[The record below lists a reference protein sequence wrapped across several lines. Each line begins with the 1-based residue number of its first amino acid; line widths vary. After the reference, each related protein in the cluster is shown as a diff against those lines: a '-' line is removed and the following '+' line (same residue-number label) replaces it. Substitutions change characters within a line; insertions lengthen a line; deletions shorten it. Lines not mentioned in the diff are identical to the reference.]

1 MTRRSPRAAAVA
13 FAAISIA
20 VISIAGGAT
29 AGHAQ
34 TPLPN
39 EGREILDGLAS
50 SFALPWRD
58 LFRKKHDSE
67 WRNLLDG
74 FTGEFMID
82 GPLTTPDVPGRTA
95 PLRWSD
101 TRLSASVK
109 YTPLGYWFVNAS
121 AYHYLNADNQRAW
134 SPDFTYVFGY
144 DDWHPYTLSLVYA
157 NYGGNRFSPS
167 HSSLG
172 QRTALAEGGVTLAW
186 KLRAPPRVE
195 RAMAL
200 SRSSALDLNVNYT
213 WTPRYTTGR
222 GETATWKQKAGVT
235 VKYGIHKWLYVTTTA
250 YYYPHPSQ
258 QQPWDPDFTYGFGY
272 FDWHPRTFS
281 LQYNNYAGN
290 RYPWRRGARA
300 GFRDGSISL
309 TWSWS
314 TGV

>member
-1 MTRRSPRAAAVA
+1 MKRRWPRAVVVTL
-13 FAAISIA
+13 AAIAIA
-20 VISIAGGAT
+20 VVAAGNAN
-29 AGHAQ
+29 AQ
-34 TPLPN
+34 TPPPG
-39 EGREILDGLAS
+39 EGRDILNGLAS

-58 LFRKKHDSE
+58 LFKKKHASE
-67 WRNLLDG
+67 WRNVLDG

-82 GPLTTPDVPGRTA
+82 GPLRTPDVPGRTA

-167 HSSLG
+167 RSSQG
-172 QRTALAEGGVTLAW
+172 QRTELAEGGVTLAW
-186 KLRAPPRVE
+186 KLRAPPPVE

-200 SRSSALDLNVNYT
+200 SRSSAIEMNVNYT
-213 WTPRYTTGR
+213 WTPRYTTLR
-222 GETATWKQKAGVT
+222 GETETWKQKAGVT

-300 GFRDGSISL
+300 GFRDGSVSL

-314 TGV
+314 S

>member
-1 MTRRSPRAAAVA
+1 MKDRWPRGAAVTL
-13 FAAISIA
+13 AAMSISIA
-20 VISIAGGAT
+20 IAAPGR
-29 AGHAQ
+29 AQ
-34 TPLPN
+34 TPPSS

-58 LFRKKHDSE
+58 LFKKKYHSE

-82 GPLTTPDVPGRTA
+82 GPLTPPDVPGRTA

-101 TRLSASVK
+101 TRLSASLK

-167 HSSLG
+167 HSSRG
-172 QRTALAEGGVTLAW
+172 QRTELAEGGVTLAW
-186 KLRAPPRVE
+186 KLRAPPQVE

-213 WTPRYTTGR
+213 WTPRYTTLR

-235 VKYGIHKWLYVTTTA
+235 AKYGIHKWLYVTTTA

-258 QQPWDPDFTYGFGY
+258 KQPGIPTSPTASAISTGIPARSRSSTTTTPGIAI
-272 FDWHPRTFS
+272 PG
-281 LQYNNYAGN
+281 AA
-290 RYPWRRGARA
+290 ARA
-300 GFRDGSISL
+300 RVFVTEVFR
-309 TWSWS
+309 
-314 TGV
+314 